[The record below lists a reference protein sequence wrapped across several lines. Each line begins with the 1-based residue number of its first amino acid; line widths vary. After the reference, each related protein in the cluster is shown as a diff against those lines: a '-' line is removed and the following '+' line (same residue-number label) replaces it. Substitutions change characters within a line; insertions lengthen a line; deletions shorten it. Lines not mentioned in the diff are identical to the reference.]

1 MVRWGIVVLVAT
13 GMLLAPG
20 ARADA
25 RAMRPEGT
33 PLRIVVLPVQ
43 QRGERLPPRRGV
55 ARTFRRARAWYRRE
69 SRGRIDLR
77 YTIAPP
83 IDEATAQ
90 GGEDGPAVIAMRRAA
105 ERGVD
110 VAGAVPVLIEATGRP
125 SRSYGSPSQIQ
136 IRGQSW
142 RNPDAVV
149 HELGHALGLDH
160 ARGPTACARPFDP
173 FRCLVHPR
181 QVHEYGDVLDVMGD
195 GAAHFG
201 AYPLAVLGLAALR
214 DAPAGRAVTALRPLE
229 ARRPALLRLRTAAW
243 DYLVDTRRGDRE
255 RATTHRV
262 RAPRGAAIERVRP
275 RYVPAGPLHPSPMR
289 VPATDPQHPCYA
301 GTPACLAR
309 QIFRPGRRF
318 TVPGTV
324 RLRVLRGGGPL
335 RVATTWLDHSPP
347 SLRVTGAE
355 IVRPAGGAPVLA
367 LSLRAAAAGAG
378 IARVEVEQGGTVS
391 AVDPDTIPGLVKG
404 ARGRGTIRVALGAAP
419 VARVRALDA
428 AGNASPW
435 AEVALATVPARA
447 GATVSWDPGLG
458 PFDAAATLLS
468 AGQAVTVRGRTDPAL
483 AGAFVYFE
491 AIGSALEQPEIQVG
505 ADGTFAATWTAPRSG
520 LFTLRVRVPVARAAN
535 GIDYRLERFQGWV
548 RG

>member
-201 AYPLAVLGLAALR
+201 AYPLAVLGLAALQ

-262 RAPRGAAIERVRP
+262 RAPRGAAIERVRRRATCRRARSTRRRCACP
-275 RYVPAGPLHPSPMR
+275 RRTRSTPATRARRPASPGRSSAPAGASR
-289 VPATDPQHPCYA
+289 C
-301 GTPACLAR
+301 
-309 QIFRPGRRF
+309 PGRSGCACCAAAGRCAS
-318 TVPGTV
+318 
-324 RLRVLRGGGPL
+324 RRRGS
-335 RVATTWLDHSPP
+335 TTRRRRSA
-347 SLRVTGAE
+347 STGA
-355 IVRPAGGAPVLA
+355 RDRAPAGGAPAARAVA
-367 LSLRAAAAGAG
+367 PRGGGGRRRSRASRSSRAA
-378 IARVEVEQGGTVS
+378 TVS

-435 AEVALATVPARA
+435 AEVDTRHR
-447 GATVSWDPGLG
+447 PGQGRRDRQLG
-458 PFDAAATLLS
+458 PGAR
-468 AGQAVTVRGRTDPAL
+468 TVRRRRDA
-483 AGAFVYFE
+483 
-491 AIGSALEQPEIQVG
+491 
-505 ADGTFAATWTAPRSG
+505 RSPP
-520 LFTLRVRVPVARAAN
+520 VRS
-535 GIDYRLERFQGWV
+535 
-548 RG
+548 